1 MTEGW
6 WPAQHDGTNEPKE
19 SKYPEV
25 DFLDNEDTAPAFN
38 AHVDADMDGDG
49 VLDGADDNDH
59 DGLSNQFEV
68 RRPGNWLTVFD
79 TTNPWS
85 YVNPF
90 NPCKPFNSERC
101 HTHPPFGYY
110 QSDEVPP
117 IGPDPPPNYTTV
129 HPATPDN

>member
-1 MTEGW
+1 
-6 WPAQHDGTNEPKE
+6 
-19 SKYPEV
+19 
-25 DFLDNEDTAPAFN
+25 
-38 AHVDADMDGDG
+38 MDGDG

-85 YVNPF
+85 YANPF

-101 HTHPPFGYY
+101 HRHPPFDYY
-110 QSDEVPP
+110 ESDTVPP
-117 IGPDPPPNYTTV
+117 IGPDPPAGYPSVTPVTPNG
-129 HPATPDN
+129 